1 MIPSSTS
8 IYATKIIC
16 GDCGSYF
23 GAKVWHSNS
32 KYRRVIYQ
40 CNSKFKGS
48 HFCTTPHLY
57 EPEIQEKFLQAFAQY
72 FSQKDAVIKN
82 CQFALNRLKKQESKK
97 AELQDEL
104 VAYVRYWAGRPAG
117 LVIVTER
124 SVIAKEI
131 ASLIKRLFRYIPDS
145 SVRRTGADSRV
156 YRMEINSP
164 EIVNTILMTL
174 KIENEHE
181 YEGLIQCQ
189 LMKVSRMDVQQ
200 DCCRRAYIKGVFMT
214 SGSISDPNKGYHMEV
229 VCENE
234 GRAQFIQEII
244 KGFGVEARIIQRKK
258 YYVVYLKDGEMIVDM
273 LGIMGA
279 HISLMNMENIRIRK
293 DIRNNINRRV
303 NCEAANL
310 NKTVSA
316 AVKQMNDINYIIETK
331 GIGYLPDNLQELALA
346 RLENEDAS
354 LKELGEMMTPPIGK
368 SGVNHRLRK
377 ISEIAEEM
385 RGC

>member
-1 MIPSSTS
+1 MSFSSDVKMEL
-8 IYATKIIC
+8 A
-16 GDCGSYF
+16 GNVP
-23 GAKVWHSNS
+23 GARH
-32 KYRRVIYQ
+32 
-40 CNSKFKGS
+40 
-48 HFCTTPHLY
+48 
-57 EPEIQEKFLQAFAQY
+57 
-72 FSQKDAVIKN
+72 
-82 CQFALNRLKKQESKK
+82 CQI
-97 AELQDEL
+97 AELAAMISM

-124 SVIAKEI
+124 GVIAKEI

-181 YEGLIQCQ
+181 CEGLIQCQ

-244 KGFGVEARIIQRKK
+244 NGFGVEARIIQRKK

>member
-1 MIPSSTS
+1 
-8 IYATKIIC
+8 
-16 GDCGSYF
+16 
-23 GAKVWHSNS
+23 
-32 KYRRVIYQ
+32 
-40 CNSKFKGS
+40 
-48 HFCTTPHLY
+48 
-57 EPEIQEKFLQAFAQY
+57 
-72 FSQKDAVIKN
+72 
-82 CQFALNRLKKQESKK
+82 
-97 AELQDEL
+97 
-104 VAYVRYWAGRPAG
+104 
-117 LVIVTER
+117 
-124 SVIAKEI
+124 
-131 ASLIKRLFRYIPDS
+131 
-145 SVRRTGADSRV
+145 
-156 YRMEINSP
+156 MEINSP

-181 YEGLIQCQ
+181 CEGLIQCQ

-244 KGFGVEARIIQRKK
+244 NGFGVEARIIQRKK

-316 AVKQMNDINYIIETK
+316 AVKQMNDVNYIIETK

>member
-1 MIPSSTS
+1 
-8 IYATKIIC
+8 
-16 GDCGSYF
+16 
-23 GAKVWHSNS
+23 
-32 KYRRVIYQ
+32 
-40 CNSKFKGS
+40 
-48 HFCTTPHLY
+48 
-57 EPEIQEKFLQAFAQY
+57 
-72 FSQKDAVIKN
+72 
-82 CQFALNRLKKQESKK
+82 
-97 AELQDEL
+97 
-104 VAYVRYWAGRPAG
+104 
-117 LVIVTER
+117 
-124 SVIAKEI
+124 
-131 ASLIKRLFRYIPDS
+131 
-145 SVRRTGADSRV
+145 
-156 YRMEINSP
+156 
-164 EIVNTILMTL
+164 
-174 KIENEHE
+174 
-181 YEGLIQCQ
+181 
-189 LMKVSRMDVQQ
+189 
-200 DCCRRAYIKGVFMT
+200 
-214 SGSISDPNKGYHMEV
+214 MEV

-244 KGFGVEARIIQRKK
+244 NGFGVEARIIQRKK

>member
-1 MIPSSTS
+1 MSKLISKNDFIKLFDNYDITISDSDYSRFETYADLLCEWNEKINLTAITDPEGIS
-8 IYATKIIC
+8 IKHFFDSVYPFTLFEIKENAT
-16 GDCGSYF
+16 
-23 GAKVWHSNS
+23 
-32 KYRRVIYQ
+32 VIDV
-40 CNSKFKGS
+40 G
-48 HFCTTPHLY
+48 
-57 EPEIQEKFLQAFAQY
+57 
-72 FSQKDAVIKN
+72 
-82 CQFALNRLKKQESKK
+82 
-97 AELQDEL
+97 
-104 VAYVRYWAGRPAG
+104 
-117 LVIVTER
+117 
-124 SVIAKEI
+124 
-131 ASLIKRLFRYIPDS
+131 
-145 SVRRTGADSRV
+145 TGAGFPSC
-156 YRMEINSP
+156 P
-164 EIVNTILMTL
+164 L
-174 KIENEHE
+174 KIVRDDIK
-181 YEGLIQCQ
+181 LIQCQ

>member
-1 MIPSSTS
+1 M
-8 IYATKIIC
+8 
-16 GDCGSYF
+16 
-23 GAKVWHSNS
+23 
-32 KYRRVIYQ
+32 
-40 CNSKFKGS
+40 
-48 HFCTTPHLY
+48 
-57 EPEIQEKFLQAFAQY
+57 
-72 FSQKDAVIKN
+72 
-82 CQFALNRLKKQESKK
+82 
-97 AELQDEL
+97 
-104 VAYVRYWAGRPAG
+104 
-117 LVIVTER
+117 
-124 SVIAKEI
+124 
-131 ASLIKRLFRYIPDS
+131 
-145 SVRRTGADSRV
+145 
-156 YRMEINSP
+156 
-164 EIVNTILMTL
+164 
-174 KIENEHE
+174 
-181 YEGLIQCQ
+181 
-189 LMKVSRMDVQQ
+189 
-200 DCCRRAYIKGVFMT
+200 
-214 SGSISDPNKGYHMEV
+214 
-229 VCENE
+229 
-234 GRAQFIQEII
+234 
-244 KGFGVEARIIQRKK
+244 EARIIQRKK

-354 LKELGEMMTPPIGK
+354 LKELGEMMTPPIGT